1 MSKSSQTL
9 QTHHVDST
17 LKRRGNDRFHVVST
31 WNPRGVFVRKILTQ
45 IDKEMKMENWHILL
59 FLDNATSHKECFM
72 CSLTNIKLIFLSKNT
87 MPKVKSLYAA
97 IIRAFKS
104 KYYKMFISLT
114 DEKKKTTEIAE
125 GIDILKAT
133 GCLKN
138 A

>member
-1 MSKSSQTL
+1 MNEEIIS
-9 QTHHVDST
+9 
-17 LKRRGNDRFHVVST
+17 
-31 WNPRGVFVRKILTQ
+31 KILTQ
-45 IDKEMKMENWHILL
+45 IDKEMEMENWHILL

-72 CSLTNIKLIFLSKNT
+72 SSLTNIKLIFLSKNT

-138 A
+138 AWKPVREKTRQKLFQKLRLSET

>member
-1 MSKSSQTL
+1 MNEEIIS
-9 QTHHVDST
+9 
-17 LKRRGNDRFHVVST
+17 
-31 WNPRGVFVRKILTQ
+31 KILTQ
-45 IDKEMKMENWHILL
+45 IDKEMEMENWHILL

-72 CSLTNIKLIFLSKNT
+72 SSLTNIKLIFLSKNT
-87 MPKVKSLYAA
+87 MPRVKSLYAA

-114 DEKKKTTEIAE
+114 DEKKKITEIAE

-138 A
+138 AWKPVSEKTRQKLF

>member
-1 MSKSSQTL
+1 
-9 QTHHVDST
+9 
-17 LKRRGNDRFHVVST
+17 
-31 WNPRGVFVRKILTQ
+31 
-45 IDKEMKMENWHILL
+45 
-59 FLDNATSHKECFM
+59 
-72 CSLTNIKLIFLSKNT
+72 